1 MTRDNVVRDWNQLE
15 EMDDSPEMAEASE
28 PEVRETRE
36 TAEAETPETG
46 DAEETQESQTAD
58 EDLVR
63 LYLRQMGRRRLL
75 TAADE
80 RVIGARMED
89 ARAELLVA
97 LADLPE
103 PRATLLKTAAAVR
116 AERERNDFRAVVRAS
131 GASANSSGYRRTP
144 DDGGPAGFADPPR
157 LRSADQESTGG
168 GP

>member
-15 EMDDSPEMAEASE
+15 EMDDSPEMAE
-28 PEVRETRE
+28 PEVRRTGKRLR
-36 TAEAETPETG
+36 APETG
-46 DAEETQESQTAD
+46 DGEESQESQAAD

-116 AERERNDFRAVVRAS
+116 AGEM
-131 GASANSSGYRRTP
+131 
-144 DDGGPAGFADPPR
+144 PAGEFLLQPDGTALTPKVRRPHSTSSTRCTVTSGVMGTPPFP
-157 LRSADQESTGG
+157 RS
-168 GP
+168 